1 MKENEDGHSIVY
13 NSENSISDQK
23 DDNQVNIIKD
33 NEKEELYVN
42 IKSNQDSEKTG
53 NNEETIIKELRVET
67 E

>member
-13 NSENSISDQK
+13 NSENSIFDQK

>member
-53 NNEETIIKELRVET
+53 NN
-67 E
+67 